1 LWHSSKI
8 IIDIHQARPQ
18 TALSAVKYSVYP
30 ETPKVLLSHSA
41 TPNEHVSLFK
51 QKPLNAYTKSSSVQG
66 ERLLTRVHLFGS
78 LRLILLA
85 LHESGLLMQTSVH
98 RTHNARHRAE
108 HAIKCTNMLINLPC
122 TRGVLTR
129 SRLHRTAQQ
138 QQLQT
143 ARGASK

>member
-1 LWHSSKI
+1 VAFQLNYHRHSSTPAA
-8 IIDIHQARPQ
+8 DCL
-18 TALSAVKYSVYP
+18 LSQRSTGIYP
-30 ETPKVLLSHSA
+30 ETPKVPLTQQPRTKRTSH
-41 TPNEHVSLFK
+41 F
-51 QKPLNAYTKSSSVQG
+51 SSRNPSTHIRSRAIG
-66 ERLLTRVHLFGS
+66 SDFRLHRDGGAFICLS
-78 LRLILLA
+78 LRLILGA

-98 RTHNARHRAE
+98 RTHTHTQAE

-143 ARGASK
+143 ARRE